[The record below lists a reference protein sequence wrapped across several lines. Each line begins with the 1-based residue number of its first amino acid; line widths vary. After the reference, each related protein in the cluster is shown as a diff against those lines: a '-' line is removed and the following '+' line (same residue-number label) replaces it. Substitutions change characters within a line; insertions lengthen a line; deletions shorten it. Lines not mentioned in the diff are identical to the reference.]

1 MLYVCFMNSQFL
13 ILNFIAKGSKTFGSQ
28 FSTLN
33 LIVWSPN
40 PEIFNIGNFTLL
52 WYGVLFA
59 MGLVLAGWYVWR
71 RFNEFGIAQRHFENL
86 IIWSFLGIFLGARLG
101 HCLFYEPEYFLS
113 RPIEMFL
120 PVSIDEMG
128 NYFFS
133 GYHGLASHG
142 AVIGLMLALMLF
154 KWQSKLAILPV
165 MDWMA
170 IATALA
176 GAFIRLGN
184 LMNSE
189 IVGVPTDVAWA
200 FVFPVVDELPRHP
213 AQLYESLFFFVL
225 FGVAIVLFKKM
236 NYERVKPGFYLSL
249 QLMMIAGFRF
259 CVEFVKEIQVGFERD
274 MVLNM
279 GQWLSVPLF
288 LLGVVLMVW
297 TQKCV
302 KNNENL
308 ENNE

>member
-1 MLYVCFMNSQFL
+1 MDLCW
-13 ILNFIAKGSKTFGSQ
+13 
-28 FSTLN
+28 
-33 LIVWSPN
+33 IVWSPE
-40 PEIFNIGNFTLL
+40 PEIFRIGSFSLL

-59 MGLVLAGWYVWR
+59 MGLVLAGWYVWC
-71 RFNEFGIAQRHFENL
+71 RFKEFGIEQRYFENL
-86 IIWSFLGIFLGARLG
+86 IVWAFLGIFLGARLG
-101 HCLFYEPEYFLS
+101 HCLFYEADYFLAH
-113 RPIEMFL
+113 PVEMIL
-120 PVSIDEMG
+120 PVGVDEMG
-128 NYFFS
+128 NYYFS

-142 AVIGLMLALMLF
+142 AVTGLMLALVLF
-154 KWQSKLAILPV
+154 RWRSGLAILPI

-189 IVGVPTDVAWA
+189 IVGAPTDVAWA
-200 FVFPVVDELPRHP
+200 FIFFEIDDLPRHP

-225 FGVAIVLFKKM
+225 FGVGVWLFKRLK
-236 NYERVKPGFYLSL
+236 YDGVKSGFYLSL
-249 QLMMIAGFRF
+249 QLMVIAGFRF
-259 CVEFVKEIQVGFERD
+259 CVEFVKEVQVGFERD

-288 LLGVVLMVW
+288 FLGVVLMVW
-297 TQKCV
+297 TQKSV

>member
-1 MLYVCFMNSQFL
+1 M
-13 ILNFIAKGSKTFGSQ
+13 ILDW
-28 FSTLN
+28 
-33 LIVWSPN
+33 IVWSPE
-40 PEIFNIGNFTLL
+40 PEIFKIGNFTLL

-59 MGLVLAGWYVWR
+59 TGLVLAGWYVWR
-71 RFNEFGIAQRHFENL
+71 RFKQFGIEQRHFENL
-86 IIWSFLGIFLGARLG
+86 IIWSFLGIFLGARLC

-120 PVSIDEMG
+120 PVAIDEMG
-128 NYFFS
+128 NYYFN

-142 AVIGLMLALMLF
+142 AVVGLMLALLLF
-154 KWQSKLAILPV
+154 KWQSKLAVLPV
-165 MDWMA
+165 MDWAA
-170 IATALA
+170 IGTPLA

-189 IVGVPTDVAWA
+189 IVGAPTDVAWA
-200 FVFPVVDELPRHP
+200 FVFPAIDDLPRHP
-213 AQLYESLFFFVL
+213 AQLYESFFFFVL
-225 FGVAIVLFKKM
+225 FGVGVWLFNRLKY
-236 NYERVKPGFYLSL
+236 NVVKRGFYLSL
-249 QLMMIAGFRF
+249 MLIVISLFRF
-259 CVEFVKEIQVGFERD
+259 CVEFVKEVQVGFEYG

-288 LLGVVLMVW
+288 VLGVGLMIY

-302 KNNENL
+302 KNDVKL

>member
-1 MLYVCFMNSQFL
+1 MDFQFS

-33 LIVWSPN
+33 FIVWNPK
-40 PEIFNIGNFTLL
+40 PEIFSVGNFTLL

-59 MGLVLAGWYVWR
+59 TGLVLAGWYVWC
-71 RFNEFGIAQRHFENL
+71 RFKEFGIEQRHFENL
-86 IIWSFLGIFLGARLG
+86 IIWAFLGIFLGARLG

-120 PVSIDEMG
+120 PVAVDEMG
-128 NYFFS
+128 NYYFN

-142 AVIGLMLALMLF
+142 AVMGLMLVLLLF
-154 KWQSKLAILPV
+154 KWSSGLAILPV

-189 IVGVPTDVAWA
+189 IVGAPTDVAWA
-200 FVFPVVDELPRHP
+200 FVFPTIDDLPRHP
-213 AQLYESLFFFVL
+213 AQLYESLFFFVV
-225 FGVAIVLFKKM
+225 FGVCVLLFMRLK
-236 NYERVKPGFYLSL
+236 YRSVKPGFYLAL
-249 QLMMIAGFRF
+249 QLMVIAVFRF
-259 CVEFVKEIQVGFERD
+259 CVEFVKEVQVGFERD
-274 MVLNM
+274 MALNM
-279 GQWLSVPLF
+279 GQWLSVPFF
-288 LLGVVLMVW
+288 LLGIVLMVW

-302 KNNENL
+302 KNNESL
-308 ENNE
+308 ENND